1 MTGTPWMDSRIRPND
16 EGEGRSHMF
25 YTGTPLFSFG
35 FGLSYTTFALS
46 WPREPPL
53 PLVIDLDHVD
63 TQLPKVKFEVQLTN
77 TGTVSGKE
85 IVQAYWSPPSEVDSQ
100 LKRQLFAFEGATL
113 NPGMSTILHFALP
126 TDASTIASVNESG
139 DQVFHPG
146 TYTITLTRGHGKSL
160 QIQVVI
166 HGINVRHLSS
176 FPSAWVEGHAVTVE
190 ACVEGTS
197 DVVPHTEQFLL
208 AYKQWQWVTTVQQDQ
223 GWIQHTASGMCLQ
236 QHVIGHLQNVS
247 LQKCV
252 ENKQSQLWTHL
263 GARISPVETDRLC
276 LTTVASDSSQLRTDV
291 HLSIDCTSPSSGWI
305 LLPDGLLRSNVP
317 SLPDKHLD
325 AEEGLCLAARSE
337 GRYNN
342 GA

>member
-1 MTGTPWMDSRIRPND
+1 
-16 EGEGRSHMF
+16 
-25 YTGTPLFSFG
+25 
-35 FGLSYTTFALS
+35 
-46 WPREPPL
+46 
-53 PLVIDLDHVD
+53 
-63 TQLPKVKFEVQLTN
+63 
-77 TGTVSGKE
+77 
-85 IVQAYWSPPSEVDSQ
+85 
-100 LKRQLFAFEGATL
+100 
-113 NPGMSTILHFALP
+113 
-126 TDASTIASVNESG
+126 
-139 DQVFHPG
+139 
-146 TYTITLTRGHGKSL
+146 
-160 QIQVVI
+160 
-166 HGINVRHLSS
+166 
-176 FPSAWVEGHAVTVE
+176 
-190 ACVEGTS
+190 
-197 DVVPHTEQFLL
+197 
-208 AYKQWQWVTTVQQDQ
+208 
-223 GWIQHTASGMCLQ
+223 MCLQ

-263 GARISPVETDRLC
+263 GARISPVEADRLC